1 MDTNI
6 VIQFISTVGFPIA
19 ACVMMYREQV
29 KTRKAHED
37 EAKLWADALNNNTRV
52 LERLEVMMS
61 GVLNSNKQ

>member
-1 MDTNI
+1 MDINI

-19 ACVMMYREQV
+19 ACVMMYMEQV

-61 GVLNSNKQ
+61 AILNTNKQ

>member
-19 ACVMMYREQV
+19 ACVMMYMEQV
-29 KTRKAHED
+29 KTRRAHED
-37 EAKLWADALNNNTRV
+37 EAKLWANALNNNTRV
-52 LERLEVMMS
+52 LERLEAMMS

>member
-19 ACVMMYREQV
+19 ACVMMYMEQV

-52 LERLEVMMS
+52 LERLEVMIS
-61 GVLNSNKQ
+61 AILNTNKQ